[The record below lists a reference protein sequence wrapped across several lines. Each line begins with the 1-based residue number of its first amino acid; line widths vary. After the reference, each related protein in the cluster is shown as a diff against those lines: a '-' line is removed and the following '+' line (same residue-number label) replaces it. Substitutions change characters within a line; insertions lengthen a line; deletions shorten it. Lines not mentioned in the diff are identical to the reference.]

1 MLFRPQQ
8 TLAIVTAAAAAA
20 AASVI
25 IYISLSQA
33 ERRELDRGGQGQCI
47 ELEATVI
54 II

>member
-8 TLAIVTAAAAAA
+8 TLAIVATAAA

-25 IYISLSQA
+25 IYIYLSQA
-33 ERRELDRGGQGQCI
+33 ERRELDRGGHGQCI
-47 ELEATVI
+47 EPEATVI